1 MRKRKNM
8 QDLPI
13 GIQNFEDIRKE
24 DFVYVDKTKLLFNL
38 VRKKGC
44 YFLSRPRRF
53 GKSLTVSTLEA
64 MFQGKAELFKGLYA
78 EEWVKEQA
86 KHPNP
91 VIKLDMGDLGNYEN
105 TEEFKYALIYIV
117 KKIANDYKL
126 NISYDETISKNAG
139 LIFSQIINEL
149 YKQFGKVIILID
161 EYDKPI
167 TDNIDNLEK
176 ANKMRETL
184 RSFYS
189 VLKNSDE
196 VKFIM
201 ITGIS
206 KFSKVG
212 IFSGLNNLDD
222 ISMNEQYGDIV
233 GYTQKELEKYFVDW
247 LEKIA
252 LKKSMNRQQ
261 LLDKI
266 KEHYDGFS
274 FDGITRVYNPFS
286 VLKFFG
292 EGKFRNYWYD
302 SATPSF
308 LAKYFKDHK
317 IQDSDDYRHL
327 KVSSDF
333 TNASEIEHA
342 SPESFLFQTGY
353 LTIEKWDDEDEIIL
367 DYPNEEVKK
376 SLPKLYLNNIYNI
389 SDYIK
394 LANEI
399 LNSLKSGNII
409 NVMIIFN
416 GILARIPYDDFS
428 KEKIDKQIIES
439 LTEEQR
445 KIFENLIYSKKEKWY
460 RSLFIMLLSVVKVE
474 LYPEVHTN
482 QGRPDVVIPF
492 DDKIIIIEFKL
503 APTSK
508 DVLYKKKEGEE
519 QIKKYLP
526 AYANQ
531 NKQIITVVFVANDEK
546 RQVIL

>member
-1 MRKRKNM
+1 MQELPTGMQSFERIRKNNY
-8 QDLPI
+8 LYI
-13 GIQNFEDIRKE
+13 
-24 DFVYVDKTKLLFNL
+24 DKTEKLLQL
-38 VRKKGC
+38 AKTDKS

-64 MFQGKAELFKGLYA
+64 MFKGKTDLFKGLYA
-78 EEWVKEQA
+78 EEWVKEQS
-86 KHPNP
+86 KSPNP
-91 VIKLDMGDLGNYEN
+91 VIKLDMSTLKSYEGIDILNHYLVNKFKQYLTINRLTMDL
-105 TEEFKYALIYIV
+105 
-117 KKIANDYKL
+117 D
-126 NISYDETISKNAG
+126 KNADI
-139 LIFSQIINEL
+139 IFSNLIIKL
-149 YKQFGKVIILID
+149 YQEFGSVVVLID

-167 TDNIDNLEK
+167 TDNINNLEK
-176 ANKMRETL
+176 ANEVRNYL
-184 RSFYS
+184 RPFYS
-189 VLKNSDE
+189 VLKDSSDYLRF
-196 VKFIM
+196 VF

-212 IFSGLNNLDD
+212 IFSGLNNLKD
-222 ISMNEQYGDIV
+222 ISMRKEQGDIA
-233 GYTQKELEKYFVDW
+233 GYTQKELEDNFGEY
-247 LEKIA
+247 LEIVSKELA
-252 LKKSMNRQQ
+252 TDKDK
-261 LLDKI
+261 LLTKI
-266 KEHYDGFS
+266 KKYYDGFS

-286 VLKFFG
+286 ILNFF
-292 EGKFRNYWYD
+292 EDKKFRNYWYD
-302 SATPSF
+302 SCTPSF
-308 LAKYFKDHK
+308 LAKYFKAHK
-317 IQDSDDYRHL
+317 IEDSDEYRHL